1 MAAQGNKDAFDELY
15 GQIVN
20 RSTEIIYLE
29 LHKIPNLTGNLDDF
43 SDYID
48 YLFFKIV
55 GEYDSDRGAF
65 SAYVDYVLNHRVA
78 FKVQKDIIDGL
89 SLYTSLDRSFDDL
102 KSIELLADPN
112 QKPIPQDIAIKNF
125 RYKLA
130 SANKPLNVKQRMRN
144 KILLLQFAGYTY
156 DEICKELHIT
166 KGELRGHIKKI
177 KEDDEL
183 INFNLEMK

>member
-48 YLFFKIV
+48 YL
-55 GEYDSDRGAF
+55 
-65 SAYVDYVLNHRVA
+65 LNHRVA